1 MISDNKH
8 DITWSAEDIQRYW
21 NGQLTPKEMHAMEKA
36 ALDDPF
42 LADAME
48 GMGEALRVHDEQ
60 LVNAELKNLHQQ
72 FEARRETKRGAAPVR
87 SFKWWQAAAAAVIL
101 IVGGFW
107 IFSSK
112 QESNADALA
121 KTTTDTKHREAAV
134 APALAD
140 SGAKQRD
147 IVAADSPASAAATAG
162 ADRKDSEELV
172 VTAQNAKKPEAEPG
186 FYKFQT
192 PETKNNSDTAILQG
206 KLQSRSFGVTV
217 TKDEDARR
225 ARQLEVPAI
234 TKSAPLSSTKFDT
247 VKPVVTEVV
256 QLPTDFYAR
265 TNERAKNY
273 DKEVKLQNIVKGV
286 VTDNKNNPLAN
297 AFIRLDDKSAYT
309 TDLKGNFN
317 IPVTDTVVQVSVS
330 LPGFTTQNFRLRTDN
345 FDNAG
350 RANLNQNQIQLQPNN
365 ALLDEVVVV
374 GYGAQKKASVV
385 KEKKAKDDSEY
396 HRTALVQNA
405 NPTYGWLAYEEY
417 LEKNKRIPPE
427 NPNLVGEVVL
437 SFAVNKRGELSE
449 FRVEKSLSPQHDAE
463 AQRLVRQGPSWKLQ
477 RGRKSRVTVIVRF

>member
-8 DITWSAEDIQRYW
+8 HIIYSAEDIQRYW
-21 NGQLTPKEMHAMEKA
+21 NGQLTPQEMHAMEKA

-48 GMGEALRVHDEQ
+48 GMGEALRVHDVQ
-60 LVNAELKNLHQQ
+60 MVNAELKNLHQQ
-72 FEARRETKRGAAPVR
+72 LEARTETKLGAAPVR
-87 SFKWWQAAAAAVIL
+87 SFRWWQAAAAAVIL
-101 IVGGFW
+101 VVGGYW
-107 IFSSK
+107 IFSS
-112 QESNADALA
+112 ESEMKNDELA
-121 KTTTDTKHREAAV
+121 VQKTSATQQKEAA
-134 APALAD
+134 APVLAD
-140 SGAKQRD
+140 SVSKQRA
-147 IVAADSPASAAATAG
+147 IVAADSPAASSAG
-162 ADRKDSEELV
+162 ADYKDSGELV
-172 VTAQNAKKPEAEPG
+172 VVSEKAKKPEAEPG
-186 FYKFQT
+186 FYKFKT
-192 PETKNNSDTAILQG
+192 PETKYNSDTVNFQS
-206 KLQSRSFGVTV
+206 KLQSRSLGVAV
-217 TKDEDARR
+217 TKDEDDRR
-225 ARQLEVPAI
+225 ARQFEVSAI
-234 TKSAPLSSTKFDT
+234 TKPSPQSTIKMDSI
-247 VKPVVTEVV
+247 KPIVTEVV
-256 QLPTDFYAR
+256 QVPADFYAQ

-286 VTDNKNNPLAN
+286 VTDNKNKPLAN
-297 AFIRLDDKSAYT
+297 AFIRLDDKNAYT
-309 TDLKGNFN
+309 TDVKGNFN

-350 RANLNQNQIQLQPNN
+350 RANLNQVHTQNQIQLQPDN

-374 GYGAQKKASVV
+374 GYGTQKKASNTG
-385 KEKKAKDDSEY
+385 AKGEY
-396 HRTALVQNA
+396 YRTALVQNA

-417 LEKNKRIPPE
+417 IEKNKRIPPD

-449 FRVEKSLSPQHDAE
+449 FKVEKSLSPQHDAE

>member
-21 NGQLTPKEMHAMEKA
+21 NGQLTPQEMHAMEKA

-48 GMGEALRVHDEQ
+48 GMGEALRVHDAQ

-72 FEARRETKRGAAPVR
+72 LEARTETKRAAAPVR
-87 SFKWWQAAAAAVIL
+87 SFRWWQAAAAAVIL
-101 IVGGFW
+101 VVGGYW
-107 IFSSK
+107 IFSSEPEFNK
-112 QESNADALA
+112 DELALQKTTA
-121 KTTTDTKHREAAV
+121 KTEEKAA
-134 APALAD
+134 APVFAD
-140 SGAKQRD
+140 SIAKQRER
-147 IVAADSPASAAATAG
+147 VATDSPAPAAASAG
-162 ADRKDSEELV
+162 ADSKDSGELV
-172 VTAQNAKKPEAEPG
+172 ATAENAKKPDAEPG

-192 PETKNNSDTAILQG
+192 PEKKYNSDTAILQG
-206 KLQSRSFGVTV
+206 KLQSRSLGVAV
-217 TKDEDARR
+217 TKDEDDRR
-225 ARQLEVPAI
+225 ARLTEVATSTNPAPYN
-234 TKSAPLSSTKFDT
+234 SNRFDT
-247 VKPVVTEVV
+247 IKPPVVTEVIK
-256 QLPTDFYAR
+256 LPTDYSTQA
-265 TNERAKNY
+265 NERTKNY
-273 DKEVKLQNIVKGV
+273 DREVKLQNIVKGV

-309 TDLKGNFN
+309 TDLKGYFN

-330 LPGFTTQNFRLRTDN
+330 LPGYTTQNFRLRTDN

-350 RANLNQNQIQLQPNN
+350 RANLRQNQIQLQPNN
-365 ALLDEVVVV
+365 AMLDEVVVV
-374 GYGAQKKASVV
+374 GYGTQKKMSSA
-385 KEKKAKDDSEY
+385 KEKGEY
-396 HRTALVQNA
+396 YRTADVQNA

-417 LEKNKRIPPE
+417 IEKNKRIPPD

>member
-8 DITWSAEDIQRYW
+8 HIIYSAEDIQRYW
-21 NGQLTPKEMHAMEKA
+21 NGQLTPQEMHAMEKA

-48 GMGEALRVHDEQ
+48 GVGEALRVHDVQ

-72 FEARRETKRGAAPVR
+72 LEARTETKRAAAPVR
-87 SFKWWQAAAAAVIL
+87 SFRWWQAAAAAVIL
-101 IVGGFW
+101 LVGGYW
-107 IFSSK
+107 IFSSGSEFNRDELAVQK
-112 QESNADALA
+112 TSTTQQKESA
-121 KTTTDTKHREAAV
+121 
-134 APALAD
+134 APAFAD

-147 IVAADSPASAAATAG
+147 IVATDSPAAASAG
-162 ADRKDSEELV
+162 ADSKDSGELEV
-172 VTAQNAKKPEAEPG
+172 ISEKAKKPEAEPG
-186 FYKFQT
+186 YYKFKT
-192 PETKNNSDTAILQG
+192 PETKYNSDTARFQSN
-206 KLQSRSFGVTV
+206 LQSRSLGIAV
-217 TKDEDARR
+217 TKDEEARR
-225 ARQLEVPAI
+225 ARKLEVSAI
-234 TKSAPLSSTKFDT
+234 TKPAPQSTIKMDSI
-247 VKPVVTEVV
+247 KPVVTEVV
-256 QLPTDFYAR
+256 QLPVDFYAQKSER
-265 TNERAKNY
+265 TKSY

-297 AFIRLDDKSAYT
+297 AYIRLDDKNAYT

-330 LPGFTTQNFRLRTDN
+330 LPGFTTQNFRLRTYN
-345 FDNAG
+345 FDHAG
-350 RANLNQNQIQLQPNN
+350 RANLNQTQNQIQLQPDN

-374 GYGAQKKASVV
+374 GYGSQKKAALS
-385 KEKKAKDDSEY
+385 KDKSEY
-396 HRTALVQNA
+396 YPTAVVQNA
-405 NPTYGWLAYEEY
+405 NPTYGWLAFEEY
-417 LEKNKRIPPE
+417 IEKNKRIPPE

-449 FRVEKSLSPQHDAE
+449 FKVEKSLSPQHDAE